1 MAVPAD
7 LDRRVRE
14 RAKGVCEYCRL
25 PQAAYRLSFQ
35 IDHIIAEQHRGK
47 TQFANLCLACPRC
60 NKNKGPNI
68 SGIGYKT
75 RRLTPLFHPRRDRW
89 EDHFTWQGS
98 RLRGLTPIGRV
109 TIEVLGINQLDA
121 VKVRRELKRE
131 RLSPPDD

>member
-1 MAVPAD
+1 MAAPAE

-47 TQFANLCLACPRC
+47 TQFRNLCLSCPRC

-68 SGIGYKT
+68 SGIDYKT

-89 EDHFTWQGS
+89 EDRFFWRGS
-98 RLRGLTPIGRV
+98 RLKGLTPIGRV
-109 TIEVLGINQLDA
+109 TIEVLGINQPDA
-121 VKVRRELKRE
+121 IKVRRELNRE

>member
-7 LDRRVRE
+7 LDRRVRD

-25 PQAAYRLSFQ
+25 PQAAYRLRFQ

-47 TQFANLCLACPRC
+47 TQFGNLCLSCPRC

-68 SGIGYKT
+68 SGIDYKT

-89 EDHFTWQGS
+89 ADHFAWQGS

-109 TIEVLGINQLDA
+109 TIDVLGINQLDA

-131 RLSPPDD
+131 GLYPPDS

>member
-1 MAVPAD
+1 MAVSAD

-14 RAKGVCEYCRL
+14 RAKGVCEYCGL
-25 PQAAYRLSFQ
+25 PQAAYRLNFQ

-47 TQFANLCLACPRC
+47 TQFGNLCLSCPRC

-68 SGIGYKT
+68 SGIDYAT

-89 EDHFTWQGS
+89 EDHFIWRGS

-109 TIEVLGINQLDA
+109 TIEVLGINHLDA
-121 VKVRRELKRE
+121 IKVRRELKRE
-131 RLSPPDD
+131 SFSPPR

>member
-7 LDRRVRE
+7 LDRRVRN
-14 RAKGVCEYCRL
+14 RAKGACEYCRL

-35 IDHIIAEQHRGK
+35 VDHIIAEQHRGK
-47 TQFANLCLACPRC
+47 AQFGNLCLSCPCC
-60 NKNKGPNI
+60 NKSKGPNI
-68 SGIGYKT
+68 SGIDYKT

-89 EDHFTWQGS
+89 EDHFIWRGS

-131 RLSPPDD
+131 LLSPPDD